1 MRGALAPQVP
11 HINMMIVIAALA
23 AIDLGLLVIGLKRFR
38 GKAIG

>member
-11 HINMMIVIAALA
+11 HINMFLVIGALA
-23 AIDLGLLVIGLKRFR
+23 AIDLFLLVLGLKRFH